1 MIDYAPLVRFMTAL
15 LALSTLTA
23 CSSSLPPE
31 GRAIAATSERIRAAF
46 VATHE
51 AFYSQPRPIK
61 MRYNSCLC
69 DENLQFDAQL
79 FGQWQRISLSA
90 SPNILQDLINS
101 AQALPPGTPFDVPV
115 IIRSTR
121 SYTSDNNQHFY
132 LFEYSQGR

>member
-1 MIDYAPLVRFMTAL
+1 MTDRSSLARFMTVLA
-15 LALSTLTA
+15 ALSTLTA
-23 CSSSLPPE
+23 CSSSMPPE
-31 GRAIAATSERIRAAF
+31 WRAIAATSERIRAAF

-51 AFYSQPRPIK
+51 AFYSRPKPIR
-61 MRYNSCLC
+61 MRYNPCLC
-69 DENLQFDAQL
+69 DENLQFDAEL

-90 SPNILQDLINS
+90 QPDILQELIHS

-115 IIRSTR
+115 ILRSTS